1 MKMILP
7 ALLGAALALAP
18 HVVHAQPAARTPFTV
33 DDLLRLEA
41 LGQAVVSPDETLAV
55 FERLGP
61 VEDLPVHEHDHWDRV
76 LRSEVMIAPDLD
88 TGDARR
94 LLPAEEGAG
103 HVIGPWSPD
112 GRRIVLYRLRDRKFS
127 VGVAEPTTGAVRWSA
142 FTPELAF
149 WGRGAIWRSPDELL
163 VLATDDPLAPRL
175 LKSGWIASE
184 RLPHLWEKSRR
195 GDEAAR
201 TVVGAGR
208 FADLT
213 PEAPNGRLI
222 AVDAVSGAERTL
234 AEGRFYDM
242 ELSPDGR
249 YLALASFAEELG
261 FDPDQ
266 PFLQGDF
273 SERRALA
280 ILDLETGALWRPAP
294 DETLSPHLLSWSP
307 DGDELLAFL
316 RPAQRTAADGR
327 LVRFRP
333 SDRQSETV
341 PLKAYSPAVSES
353 GLRTPVVSA
362 DWLGATPVLF
372 AQDASGRRDWI
383 ALGADGPKVLTA
395 SLERPT
401 SRLLAVTRDRIVVS
415 AQDRAFSIGLSGPPL
430 DLGEPI
436 DQAFV
441 ESAMVFNRGQR
452 FAFTGAP
459 RQDWL
464 AVRRGDAVQRVRV
477 ETGAPVGRPAPMA
490 DGVRAL
496 GETKILAVAED
507 GDGVRRLVVSN
518 GTTLAHI
525 NGALAHRMAVE
536 PRAIVHAGAAGQA
549 LTSWLYTPAGRPDAP
564 LIIIPYPGGSISPPA
579 PDDANPVTNVHLM
592 TAQGYAVLL
601 PDLSDVG
608 RPPDPAAGIADAVLR
623 AVDAAAAS
631 GGFDPTRLILWGH
644 SFGGFSVM
652 AAATQSD
659 RFSAVIAA
667 NGAYD
672 LASSWG
678 TFPLAKSVAPE
689 LGLSIRSNAGIME
702 TGQFG
707 LGGPPWALPQA
718 FIANSPLFAADRIR
732 APVLLVAG
740 DRDYIPPGQ
749 AEEMFSALYR
759 QGKDAVLVT
768 YRGEGHVLASP
779 GNIRDYH
786 RTIWTWLDQV
796 IDPRP
801 VHAARPEPSSPS
813 APAS

>member
-1 MKMILP
+1 MILP
-7 ALLGAALALAP
+7 ALLSAALALAP
-18 HVVHAQPAARTPFTV
+18 QIVHAQPAARTPFTV

-41 LGQAVVSPDETLAV
+41 LGQAVLSPNETVAV
-55 FERLGP
+55 FERFGP
-61 VEDLPVHEHDHWDRV
+61 IEDLPVHEHDHWDRV

-88 TGDARR
+88 TGEAHR
-94 LLPAEEGAG
+94 LLPPEEGAG

-112 GRRIVLYRLRDRKFS
+112 GRRMVVYRLRDRKFS
-127 VGVAEPTTGAVRWSA
+127 MGVAEPATGAVRWSA

-184 RLPHLWEKSRR
+184 RLPHLWETSRR
-195 GDEAAR
+195 GDETAR

-213 PEAPNGRLI
+213 PEAPTGRLI

-242 ELSPDGR
+242 ELSPNGR

-261 FDPDQ
+261 FDPGQ

-307 DGDELLAFL
+307 EGDELLAFL

-327 LVRFRP
+327 LVRVRP
-333 SDRQSETV
+333 SDQQSETV
-341 PLKAYSPAVSES
+341 PLEAYSPAVSES

-362 DWLGATPVLF
+362 DWFGTTPVLF

-383 ALGADGPKVLTA
+383 ALGTDGPKVLTA

-464 AVRRGDAVQRVRV
+464 AVRRGDVVQRVKV
-477 ETGAPVGRPAPMA
+477 DTGAPVGRPAPMA

-496 GETKILAVAED
+496 GETQILAVAAD
-507 GDGVRRLVVSN
+507 GGPRRLVASN
-518 GTTLAHI
+518 GTTLARI
-525 NGALAHRMAVE
+525 NGVLAHRMMVE
-536 PRAIVHAGAAGQA
+536 PRAIAHVGAAGQA
-549 LTSWLYTPAGRPDAP
+549 LTSWLYTPVGRPDAP
-564 LIIIPYPGGSISPPA
+564 LIIIPYPGASISPPA
-579 PDDANPVTNVHLM
+579 PDDANPVTNVRLM
-592 TAQGYAVLL
+592 AAQGYAVLL

-623 AVDAAAAS
+623 AVDAAAGS

-678 TFPLAKSVAPE
+678 TFPLPKSVAPE

-786 RTIWTWLDQV
+786 KTIWTWLDQV
-796 IDPRP
+796 IGPRP
-801 VHAARPEPSSPS
+801 AQAARPEPSSPS